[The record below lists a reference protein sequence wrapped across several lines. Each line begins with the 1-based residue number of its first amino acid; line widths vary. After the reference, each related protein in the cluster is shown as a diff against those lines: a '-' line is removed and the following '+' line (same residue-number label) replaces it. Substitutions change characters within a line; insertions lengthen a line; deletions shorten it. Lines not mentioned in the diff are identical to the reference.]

1 MRHQPGFDL
10 AQLDAQA
17 SDLHLIIVAAQ
28 VLQGA
33 IRQIAH
39 QVTGAVQPRL
49 RPSVEWI
56 RQESLGCQFV
66 TVQIPSRHALTADVK
81 LTDAACRHQLGMGV
95 EHVQLKVADRPTQG
109 DIAGRVDAEIGSH
122 PVPARHV
129 TAFGGAIA
137 VDEQRTRLRQFLQL
151 CQLDRFSTL
160 RSILGIIC
168 PRQGQ
173 IHFNGQPLVG
183 QKIFE
188 IARQGL
194 ALVPENRGIFRLL
207 TVEENLRIAVR
218 KTSRWQ
224 MEDVYGMFPR
234 LKERRKN
241 AGHALSGGEQ
251 QMLAIARAL
260 LNDPKLLILDEP
272 TEGLAP
278 VIVDELVKIL
288 RKVKEDG
295 LPVLLVEQNLMVCDK
310 LADRHYVLEQGRV
323 VYEGSAEAFRAD
335 PTIKNRYLALS
346 A

>member
-1 MRHQPGFDL
+1 MLTVDNIHSYYDKSHVLEGVSLTVNPGEL
-10 AQLDAQA
+10 VTL
-17 SDLHLIIVAAQ
+17 LGRN
-28 VLQGA
+28 GA
-33 IRQIAH
+33 GK
-39 QVTGAVQPRL
+39 T
-49 RPSVEWI
+49 
-56 RQESLGCQFV
+56 
-66 TVQIPSRHALTADVK
+66 T
-81 LTDAACRHQLGMGV
+81 
-95 EHVQLKVADRPTQG
+95 
-109 DIAGRVDAEIGSH
+109 
-122 PVPARHV
+122 
-129 TAFGGAIA
+129 
-137 VDEQRTRLRQFLQL
+137 
-151 CQLDRFSTL
+151 TL

-183 QKIFE
+183 QK
-188 IARQGL
+188 
-194 ALVPENRGIFRLL
+194 RGIFRLL